1 MFTGFN
7 ASTSWLA
14 AAEQHSVR
22 HRTYGTA
29 FATLVGFVF
38 NFASNFWTPYMIN
51 KKYGNMGTNVGYF
64 YFGLLII
71 GLTITYFVLP
81 ETGHLTLE
89 EVDEYYDSGEKPWR
103 TSLKKNKAKAL

>member
-1 MFTGFN
+1 
-7 ASTSWLA
+7 
-14 AAEQHSVR
+14 
-22 HRTYGTA
+22 
-29 FATLVGFVF
+29 
-38 NFASNFWTPYMIN
+38 MIN

-64 YFGLLII
+64 YFGLLIL

-103 TSLKKNKAKAL
+103 TSLKKNKAKAM